1 MSTWT
6 RITQFKVP
14 LIPRSIPAMSNLQ
27 PHFAASTDSL
37 EESLLPS
44 KDTEAEIIFTPL
56 LQPEKLHIGG
66 SPARLGGADLGPP
79 GHFAENPEEEGMIMG
94 PSHPIF
100 HREREQHPDPH
111 NPRNPFNPELPVPPG
126 ARFDPISPVGPSF
139 YSPGDPDFDDLP
151 PPGGP
156 PDVGIRP
163 PRGPKLPGSK
173 RFPSAPFGHPHG
185 APPGAGNPPF
195 FM

>member
-1 MSTWT
+1 MSPNPF
-6 RITQFKVP
+6 Q
-14 LIPRSIPAMSNLQ
+14 Q
-27 PHFAASTDSL
+27 HFTSSTDSI

-44 KDTEAEIIFTPL
+44 KETEADIIFKP
-56 LQPEKLHIGG
+56 GN
-66 SPARLGGADLGPP
+66 LGGADMGPP
-79 GHFAENPEEEGMIMG
+79 GHFVENPEEEGMIMG

-100 HREREQHPDPH
+100 QREQSEHGSKPIFHPLSG
-111 NPRNPFNPELPVPPG
+111 ELPVPPG
-126 ARFDPISPVGPSF
+126 ARFDPINPVGPSF

-156 PDVGIRP
+156 PNIGGGIRP
-163 PRGPKLPGSK
+163 PRGHKLKGSK
-173 RFPSAPFGHPHG
+173 SFPTAPFGHPHG

>member
-1 MSTWT
+1 
-6 RITQFKVP
+6 
-14 LIPRSIPAMSNLQ
+14 MSNFQ
-27 PHFAASTDSL
+27 PQFATSTDSI

-44 KDTEAEIIFTPL
+44 KDTEAEIIFTPP
-56 LQPEKLHIGG
+56 LQPDSSRLA
-66 SPARLGGADLGPP
+66 SPAKLGGADLGPP
-79 GHFAENPEEEGMIMG
+79 GHFVENPEEEGMIMG

-100 HREREQHPDPH
+100 QREPADRF
-111 NPRNPFNPELPVPPG
+111 NPPFNAELPVPPG

-185 APPGAGNPPF
+185 APPGPGNPPF